1 MKAYLTKT
9 VRLLTTFG
17 YDSDTIAKILGVSV
31 DTVKEFIPII
41 NKGGSHNGFDDG
53 FYKRAA

>member
-17 YDSDTIAKILGVSV
+17 YDSDTIARILGVSI

-41 NKGGSHNGFDDG
+41 HKGGKKNG
-53 FYKRAA
+53 

>member
-17 YDSDTIAKILGVSV
+17 YDSDTIAKILVVSV

-41 NKGGSHNGFDDG
+41 NKGGSHNG
-53 FYKRAA
+53 